1 MNIDYQLYLVTN
13 RHAALS
19 VTLEEAVKQAILGGC
34 TMVQLRESHCSD
46 KDLYKLAKKI
56 KIITDRFQI
65 PLIINNRIDIALAV
79 DAAGVHIG
87 QNDLPVSEARKL
99 IGTKLLGVSVT
110 TVEEALK
117 AETDGANYLGVG
129 TMFATNTKKDA
140 VLVSMDELKRI
151 RLVTSLPIVVIG
163 GINKNTIPL
172 FRNIRIN
179 GLAVVSAILS
189 QPNIQQAANELKQM
203 FKVQL

>member
-1 MNIDYQLYLVTN
+1 MNIDYQLYLVTD

-46 KDLYKLAKKI
+46 KDFYKLAKKI
-56 KIITDRFQI
+56 KGITDSFQI

-117 AETDGANYLGVG
+117 AETDGADYLGVG
-129 TMFATNTKKDA
+129 AMFATNTKKDA

-151 RLVTSLPIVVIG
+151 RLITSLPIVVIG

-189 QPNIQQAANELKQM
+189 QPNIQQAANELKQL